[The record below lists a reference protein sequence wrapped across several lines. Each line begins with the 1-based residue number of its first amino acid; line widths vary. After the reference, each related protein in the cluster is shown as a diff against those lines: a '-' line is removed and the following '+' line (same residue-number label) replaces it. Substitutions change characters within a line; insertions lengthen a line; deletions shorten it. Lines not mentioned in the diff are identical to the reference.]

1 MLFPHKLLNS
11 NLESIT
17 CIYAREVL
25 VNFMDWFLKKMTGMM
40 LYYLAYLFKDLHVH
54 EVSIIMKISNAT
66 LRLLISLSALKLK
79 FWSM

>member
-17 CIYAREVL
+17 CEVL

-40 LYYLAYLFKDLHVH
+40 LYYLAYLLKDMCMYAVP
-54 EVSIIMKISNAT
+54 IILKIFNAT
-66 LRLLISLSALKLK
+66 LSQLISLNT
-79 FWSM
+79 